1 MTAEAEPAQREN
13 AQATTI
19 WVRNCTPDHLR
30 LRVGKTLLVFAP
42 LQRRQLSVDDAHDL
56 EPLVQEGVLALSTP
70 ISSRFDKFA
79 RLIEALPA
87 ILAVGFVAALFL
99 NSWLDAGSLIVIG
112 FVALVLVV
120 VAILMA
126 SFGSSTVARLVG
138 QMVMLSLVV
147 VISIGVPALVVW
159 RYGLDD
165 LEAGNPLTELARM
178 LLVVFIALACMVP
191 GLLFFL
197 FDRQRLSTLRAR
209 FEQQIFRLD
218 PRVDTLADVEARYGN
233 QLDEMYGQTS
243 GSVTARLA
251 RQGRWPIPL
260 ATVVLAF
267 GWILALLPVKSDP
280 PPASLADVALSFA
293 PQANTVAFGFL
304 GAYFFA
310 INLILRRYA
319 RDDLRPKAYSTIAV
333 RVIVAVLL
341 GWLVKVIAPDW
352 WPQAV
357 LLVAAFLIGIVPE
370 TFLTLLQ
377 ELYRTR
383 WVKRATNDIDE
394 PIPLKDLEGI
404 DLYDRARLLDEGIAN
419 VEALANHDLIDLLL
433 ETRIPAARLIDW
445 MDQAVLHLHTRSS
458 PDLRNAL
465 RRAGIRTASDLVTVY
480 TTHPNALIDTL
491 GRSLKWEKERLLEN
505 TLKVLVASLYDDEWM
520 DYIRYWRTGST
531 VHERTIILRDGNI
544 DDVRRPRS
552 DDRPVGRPP
561 RDRLHGHTAVRVAR
575 SSRSNRTGR
584 LRRVP
589 PHRTPASAR
598 QTAPDADEVSPSHV
612 PEGAG
617 SEAAVPQTDPL
628 AGAAVRPIR
637 ERERAQSS
645 FEPGP
650 PG

>member
-1 MTAEAEPAQREN
+1 MAGEAEPAQSEN
-13 AQATTI
+13 AQAKTT

-30 LRVGKTLLVFAP
+30 LHVGGTLLVFAP
-42 LQRRQLSVDDAHDL
+42 LQRRQLSVNSTCNL
-56 EPLVQEGVLALSTP
+56 EPLVQQGVLACSTP
-70 ISSRFDKFA
+70 TSDRFDKLA
-79 RLIEALPA
+79 RLIEALPVA
-87 ILAVGFVAALFL
+87 LAVGFVAALLL
-99 NSWLDAGSLIVIG
+99 NGWLGVGALIAFGLI
-112 FVALVLVV
+112 ALVLII
-120 VAILMA
+120 VAVLVA

-138 QMVMLSLVV
+138 QLVMLSLVV
-147 VISIGVPALVVW
+147 VISIGVPALVLW

-165 LEAGNPLTELARM
+165 LETGNPLSELARM

-218 PRVDTLADVEARYGN
+218 PRVTTLADVEARYGN
-233 QLDEMYGQTS
+233 QLDEMYGQN
-243 GSVTARLA
+243 GSSATARLA

-341 GWLVKVIAPDW
+341 GWLVKVITPDW
-352 WPQAV
+352 WPQAA

-370 TFLTLLQ
+370 TFLTFLQ
-377 ELYRTR
+377 EVYRTR
-383 WVKRATNDIDE
+383 WVRKAIREIEE
-394 PIPLKDLEGI
+394 PLPLKNLEGI

-419 VEALANHDLIDLLL
+419 IEALANHDLIDLLL
-433 ETRIPAARLIDW
+433 ETRVPAARLIDW
-445 MDQAVLHLHTRSS
+445 MDQAILHLHVRLS

-480 TTHPNALIDTL
+480 DTHQGALLSTL
-491 GRSLKWEKERLLEN
+491 GRNSTWKEGQLEN
-505 TLKVLVASLYDDEWM
+505 RLEVLVASLCDDEWM
-520 DYIRYWRTGST
+520 DYIRNWRAGSSIY
-531 VHERTIILRDGNI
+531 ERTITMRDGGI
-544 DDVRRPRS
+544 DDERKLYPGGHRRS
-552 DDRPVGRPP
+552 DGHPV
-561 RDRLHGHTAVRVAR
+561 V
-575 SSRSNRTGR
+575 
-584 LRRVP
+584 
-589 PHRTPASAR
+589 SAMI
-598 QTAPDADEVSPSHV
+598 AH
-612 PEGAG
+612 
-617 SEAAVPQTDPL
+617 PL
-628 AGAAVRPIR
+628 SA
-637 ERERAQSS
+637 
-645 FEPGP
+645 
-650 PG
+650 

>member
-1 MTAEAEPAQREN
+1 MADEAEPAQSEN
-13 AQATTI
+13 AQAKTT

-30 LRVGKTLLVFAP
+30 LHVGGTLLVFAP
-42 LQRRQLSVDDAHDL
+42 LQRRQLSVNSTCNL
-56 EPLVQEGVLALSTP
+56 EPLVQQGVLACSTP
-70 ISSRFDKFA
+70 TSDRFDKLA
-79 RLIEALPA
+79 RLIEALPVA
-87 ILAVGFVAALFL
+87 LAVGFVAALLL
-99 NSWLDAGSLIVIG
+99 NGWLGVGALIAFGLI
-112 FVALVLVV
+112 ALVLII
-120 VAILMA
+120 VAVLVA

-138 QMVMLSLVV
+138 QLVMLSLVV
-147 VISIGVPALVVW
+147 VISIGVPALVLW

-165 LEAGNPLTELARM
+165 LETGNPLSELARM

-218 PRVDTLADVEARYGN
+218 PRVTTLADVEARYGN
-233 QLDEMYGQTS
+233 QLDEMYGQN
-243 GSVTARLA
+243 GSSATARLA

-341 GWLVKVIAPDW
+341 GWLVKVITPDW
-352 WPQAV
+352 WPQAA

-370 TFLTLLQ
+370 TFLTFLQ
-377 ELYRTR
+377 EVYRTK
-383 WVKRATNDIDE
+383 WVRKAIREIEE
-394 PIPLKDLEGI
+394 PLPLKNLEGI

-419 VEALANHDLIDLLL
+419 IEALANHDLIDLLL
-433 ETRIPAARLIDW
+433 ETRVPAARLIDW
-445 MDQAVLHLHTRSS
+445 MDQAILHLHVRLS

-480 TTHPNALIDTL
+480 DTHQGALLSTL
-491 GRSLKWEKERLLEN
+491 GRNSTWKEGQLEN
-505 TLKVLVASLYDDEWM
+505 RLEVLVASLCDDEWM
-520 DYIRYWRTGST
+520 DYIRNWRAGSSIY
-531 VHERTIILRDGNI
+531 ERTITMRDGGI
-544 DDVRRPRS
+544 DDERKLYPGGHRRS
-552 DDRPVGRPP
+552 DGHPV
-561 RDRLHGHTAVRVAR
+561 V
-575 SSRSNRTGR
+575 
-584 LRRVP
+584 
-589 PHRTPASAR
+589 SAMI
-598 QTAPDADEVSPSHV
+598 AH
-612 PEGAG
+612 
-617 SEAAVPQTDPL
+617 PL
-628 AGAAVRPIR
+628 SA
-637 ERERAQSS
+637 
-645 FEPGP
+645 
-650 PG
+650 

>member
-1 MTAEAEPAQREN
+1 MAGEAEPAQSEN
-13 AQATTI
+13 AQAKTT

-30 LRVGKTLLVFAP
+30 LHVGGTLLVFAP
-42 LQRRQLSVDDAHDL
+42 LQRRQLSVNSTCNL
-56 EPLVQEGVLALSTP
+56 EPLVQQGVLACSTP
-70 ISSRFDKFA
+70 TSDRFDKLA
-79 RLIEALPA
+79 RLIEALPVA
-87 ILAVGFVAALFL
+87 LAVGFVAALLL
-99 NSWLDAGSLIVIG
+99 NGWLGVGALIAFGLI
-112 FVALVLVV
+112 ALVLII
-120 VAILMA
+120 VAVLVA

-138 QMVMLSLVV
+138 QLVMLSLVV
-147 VISIGVPALVVW
+147 VISIGVPALVLW

-165 LEAGNPLTELARM
+165 LETGNPLSELARM

-218 PRVDTLADVEARYGN
+218 PRVTTLADVEARYGN
-233 QLDEMYGQTS
+233 QLDEIYGQN
-243 GSVTARLA
+243 GSSATARLA

-341 GWLVKVIAPDW
+341 GWLVKVITPDW
-352 WPQAV
+352 WPQAA

-370 TFLTLLQ
+370 TFLTFLQ
-377 ELYRTR
+377 EVYRTK
-383 WVKRATNDIDE
+383 WVRKAIREIEE
-394 PIPLKDLEGI
+394 PLPLKNLEGI

-419 VEALANHDLIDLLL
+419 IEALANHDLIDLLL
-433 ETRIPAARLIDW
+433 ETRVPAARLIDW
-445 MDQAVLHLHTRSS
+445 MDQAILHLHVRLS

-480 TTHPNALIDTL
+480 DTHQGALLSTL
-491 GRSLKWEKERLLEN
+491 GRNTTWKEGQLEN
-505 TLKVLVASLYDDEWM
+505 RLEVLVASLCDDEWM
-520 DYIRYWRTGST
+520 DYIRNWRAGSSIY
-531 VHERTIILRDGNI
+531 ERTITMRDGGI
-544 DDVRRPRS
+544 DDERKLYPGGHRRS
-552 DDRPVGRPP
+552 DGHPV
-561 RDRLHGHTAVRVAR
+561 V
-575 SSRSNRTGR
+575 
-584 LRRVP
+584 
-589 PHRTPASAR
+589 SAMI
-598 QTAPDADEVSPSHV
+598 AH
-612 PEGAG
+612 
-617 SEAAVPQTDPL
+617 PL
-628 AGAAVRPIR
+628 SA
-637 ERERAQSS
+637 
-645 FEPGP
+645 
-650 PG
+650 

>member
-1 MTAEAEPAQREN
+1 MADEAEPAQSEN
-13 AQATTI
+13 AQAKTT

-30 LRVGKTLLVFAP
+30 LHVGGTLLVFAP
-42 LQRRQLSVDDAHDL
+42 LQRRQLSVNSTCYL
-56 EPLVQEGVLALSTP
+56 EPLVQQGVLACSTP
-70 ISSRFDKFA
+70 TSDRFDKLA
-79 RLIEALPA
+79 RLIEALPVA
-87 ILAVGFVAALFL
+87 LAVGFVAALLL
-99 NSWLDAGSLIVIG
+99 NGWLGVGALIAFGLI
-112 FVALVLVV
+112 ALVLII
-120 VAILMA
+120 VAVLVA

-138 QMVMLSLVV
+138 QLVMLSLVV
-147 VISIGVPALVVW
+147 VISIGVPALVLW

-165 LEAGNPLTELARM
+165 LETGNPLSELARM

-218 PRVDTLADVEARYGN
+218 PRVTTLADVEARYGN
-233 QLDEMYGQTS
+233 QLDEMYGQN
-243 GSVTARLA
+243 GSSATARLA

-341 GWLVKVIAPDW
+341 GWLVKVITPDW
-352 WPQAV
+352 WPQAA

-370 TFLTLLQ
+370 TFLTFLQ
-377 ELYRTR
+377 EVYRTK
-383 WVKRATNDIDE
+383 WVRKAIREIEE
-394 PIPLKDLEGI
+394 PLPLKNLEGI

-419 VEALANHDLIDLLL
+419 IEALANHDLIDLLL
-433 ETRIPAARLIDW
+433 ETRVPAARLIDW
-445 MDQAVLHLHTRSS
+445 MDQAILHLHVRLS

-480 TTHPNALIDTL
+480 DRHQGALLSTL
-491 GRSLKWEKERLLEN
+491 GRNSTWKEGQLEN
-505 TLKVLVASLYDDEWM
+505 RLEVLVASLCDDEWM
-520 DYIRYWRTGST
+520 DYIRNWRAGSSIY
-531 VHERTIILRDGNI
+531 ERTITMRDGGI
-544 DDVRRPRS
+544 DDERKLYPGGHRRS
-552 DDRPVGRPP
+552 DGHPV
-561 RDRLHGHTAVRVAR
+561 V
-575 SSRSNRTGR
+575 
-584 LRRVP
+584 
-589 PHRTPASAR
+589 SAMI
-598 QTAPDADEVSPSHV
+598 AH
-612 PEGAG
+612 
-617 SEAAVPQTDPL
+617 PL
-628 AGAAVRPIR
+628 SA
-637 ERERAQSS
+637 
-645 FEPGP
+645 
-650 PG
+650 

>member
-1 MTAEAEPAQREN
+1 MADEAEPAQSEN
-13 AQATTI
+13 AQAKTT

-30 LRVGKTLLVFAP
+30 LHVGGTLLVFAP
-42 LQRRQLSVDDAHDL
+42 LQRRQLSVNSTCNL
-56 EPLVQEGVLALSTP
+56 EPLVQQGVLACSTP
-70 ISSRFDKFA
+70 TSDRFDKLA
-79 RLIEALPA
+79 RLIEALPVA
-87 ILAVGFVAALFL
+87 LAVGFVAALLL
-99 NSWLDAGSLIVIG
+99 NGWLGVGALIAFGLI
-112 FVALVLVV
+112 ALVLII
-120 VAILMA
+120 VAVLVA

-138 QMVMLSLVV
+138 QLVMLSLVV
-147 VISIGVPALVVW
+147 VISIGVPALVLW

-165 LEAGNPLTELARM
+165 LETGNPLSELARM

-218 PRVDTLADVEARYGN
+218 PRVTTLADVEARYGN
-233 QLDEMYGQTS
+233 QLDEMYGQN
-243 GSVTARLA
+243 GSSATARLA

-341 GWLVKVIAPDW
+341 GWLVKVITPDW
-352 WPQAV
+352 WPQAA

-370 TFLTLLQ
+370 TFLTFLQ
-377 ELYRTR
+377 EVYRTK
-383 WVKRATNDIDE
+383 WVRKAIREIEE
-394 PIPLKDLEGI
+394 PLPLKNLEGI

-419 VEALANHDLIDLLL
+419 IEALANHDLIDLLL
-433 ETRIPAARLIDW
+433 ETRVPAARLIDW
-445 MDQAVLHLHTRSS
+445 MDQAILHLHVRLS

-480 TTHPNALIDTL
+480 DTHQGALLSTL
-491 GRSLKWEKERLLEN
+491 GRNSTWKEGQLEN
-505 TLKVLVASLYDDEWM
+505 RLEVLVASLCDDEWM
-520 DYIRYWRTGST
+520 DYIRNWRAGSSIY
-531 VHERTIILRDGNI
+531 ERTITMRDGGI
-544 DDVRRPRS
+544 DDERKLYPGGHRRS
-552 DDRPVGRPP
+552 DGHPVVSAM
-561 RDRLHGHTAVRVAR
+561 TAHP
-575 SSRSNRTGR
+575 
-584 LRRVP
+584 L
-589 PHRTPASAR
+589 SA
-598 QTAPDADEVSPSHV
+598 
-612 PEGAG
+612 
-617 SEAAVPQTDPL
+617 
-628 AGAAVRPIR
+628 
-637 ERERAQSS
+637 
-645 FEPGP
+645 
-650 PG
+650 

>member
-1 MTAEAEPAQREN
+1 MAEAEPAQSEN
-13 AQATTI
+13 AQAKTT

-30 LRVGKTLLVFAP
+30 LHVGGTLLVFAP
-42 LQRRQLSVDDAHDL
+42 LQRRQLSVNSTCNL
-56 EPLVQEGVLALSTP
+56 EPLVQQGVLACSTP
-70 ISSRFDKFA
+70 TSDRFDKLA
-79 RLIEALPA
+79 RLIEALPVA
-87 ILAVGFVAALFL
+87 LAVGFVAALLL
-99 NSWLDAGSLIVIG
+99 NGWLGVGALIAFGLI
-112 FVALVLVV
+112 ALVLII
-120 VAILMA
+120 VAVLVA

-138 QMVMLSLVV
+138 QLVMLSLVV
-147 VISIGVPALVVW
+147 VISIGVPALVLW

-165 LEAGNPLTELARM
+165 LETGNPLSELARM

-218 PRVDTLADVEARYGN
+218 PRVTTLADVEARYGN
-233 QLDEMYGQTS
+233 QLDEMYGQN
-243 GSVTARLA
+243 GSSATARLA

-341 GWLVKVIAPDW
+341 GWLVKVITPDW
-352 WPQAV
+352 WPQAA

-370 TFLTLLQ
+370 TFLTFLQ
-377 ELYRTR
+377 EVYRTK
-383 WVKRATNDIDE
+383 WVRKAIREIEE
-394 PIPLKDLEGI
+394 PLPLKNLEGI

-419 VEALANHDLIDLLL
+419 IEALANHDLIDLLL
-433 ETRIPAARLIDW
+433 ETRVPAARLIDW
-445 MDQAVLHLHTRSS
+445 MDQAILHLHVRLS

-480 TTHPNALIDTL
+480 DTHQGALLSTL
-491 GRSLKWEKERLLEN
+491 GRNTTWKEGQLEN
-505 TLKVLVASLYDDEWM
+505 RLEVLVASLCDDEWM
-520 DYIRYWRTGST
+520 DYIRNWRAGSSIY
-531 VHERTIILRDGNI
+531 ERTITMRDGGI
-544 DDVRRPRS
+544 DDERKLYPGGHRRS
-552 DDRPVGRPP
+552 DGHPV
-561 RDRLHGHTAVRVAR
+561 V
-575 SSRSNRTGR
+575 
-584 LRRVP
+584 
-589 PHRTPASAR
+589 SAMI
-598 QTAPDADEVSPSHV
+598 AH
-612 PEGAG
+612 
-617 SEAAVPQTDPL
+617 PL
-628 AGAAVRPIR
+628 SA
-637 ERERAQSS
+637 
-645 FEPGP
+645 
-650 PG
+650 

>member
-1 MTAEAEPAQREN
+1 MAGEAEPTQSEN
-13 AQATTI
+13 AQAKTT

-30 LRVGKTLLVFAP
+30 LHVGGTLLVFAP
-42 LQRRQLSVDDAHDL
+42 LQRRQLSVNSTCDL
-56 EPLVQEGVLALSTP
+56 EPLVQQGVLACSTP
-70 ISSRFDKFA
+70 TSDRFDKLA
-79 RLIEALPA
+79 RLIEALPVA
-87 ILAVGFVAALFL
+87 LAVGFVAALLL
-99 NSWLDAGSLIVIG
+99 NGWLGVGALIAFGLI
-112 FVALVLVV
+112 ALVLII
-120 VAILMA
+120 VAVLVA

-138 QMVMLSLVV
+138 QLVMLSLVV
-147 VISIGVPALVVW
+147 VISIGVPALVLW

-165 LEAGNPLTELARM
+165 LETGNPLSELARM

-218 PRVDTLADVEARYGN
+218 PRVTTLADVEARYGN
-233 QLDEMYGQTS
+233 QLDEMYGQN
-243 GSVTARLA
+243 GSSATARLA

-341 GWLVKVIAPDW
+341 GWLVKVITPDW
-352 WPQAV
+352 WPQAA

-370 TFLTLLQ
+370 TFLTFLQ
-377 ELYRTR
+377 EVYRTK
-383 WVKRATNDIDE
+383 WVRKAIREIEE
-394 PIPLKDLEGI
+394 PLPLKNLEGI

-419 VEALANHDLIDLLL
+419 IEALANHDLIDLLL
-433 ETRIPAARLIDW
+433 ETRVPAARLIDW
-445 MDQAVLHLHTRSS
+445 MDQAILHLHVRLS

-480 TTHPNALIDTL
+480 DTHQGALLSTL
-491 GRSLKWEKERLLEN
+491 GRNSTWKEGQIENRLE
-505 TLKVLVASLYDDEWM
+505 VLVASLCDDEWM
-520 DYIRYWRTGST
+520 DYIRNWRAGSAIY
-531 VHERTIILRDGNI
+531 ERTITMRDGGI
-544 DDVRRPRS
+544 DDERKLYPGGHRRS
-552 DDRPVGRPP
+552 DGHPVVSAMTARP
-561 RDRLHGHTAVRVAR
+561 L
-575 SSRSNRTGR
+575 
-584 LRRVP
+584 
-589 PHRTPASAR
+589 SA
-598 QTAPDADEVSPSHV
+598 
-612 PEGAG
+612 
-617 SEAAVPQTDPL
+617 
-628 AGAAVRPIR
+628 
-637 ERERAQSS
+637 
-645 FEPGP
+645 
-650 PG
+650 